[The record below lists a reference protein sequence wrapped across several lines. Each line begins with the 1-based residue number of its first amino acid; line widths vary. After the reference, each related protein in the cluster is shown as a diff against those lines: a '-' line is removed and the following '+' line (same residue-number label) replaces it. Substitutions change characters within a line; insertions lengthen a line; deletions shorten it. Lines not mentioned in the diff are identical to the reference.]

1 MFEGLYLVL
10 PFTVIAY
17 EKQQKENLVHL
28 NQTKIQDL
36 KKRISKQ
43 KQNHRKQIDEVN
55 IRIQQEAYIN
65 KMLTGKDRK
74 SKQK

>member
-1 MFEGLYLVL
+1 MFEGLDLVL